1 MMFCYLEEE
10 LLVAGP
16 PLPSRLASPGPASA
30 PRPARN
36 KWQWSEGERRGLENA
51 FLRMELLTQS
61 SQAGRPDQLHQLV
74 VGHVAQQVLQAT
86 LAAEG

>member
-1 MMFCYLEEE
+1 MFFYLEEE

-16 PLPSRLASPGPASA
+16 PLPSRLASPGPARA
-30 PRPARN
+30 PRPSRN
-36 KWQWSEGERRGLENA
+36 KWQWSEEEKRGWENV

-61 SQAGRPDQLHQLV
+61 SQTSRPDQLHQLV

-86 LAAEG
+86 LPAKG